1 MSFSDCLEAIC
12 VARVVPVIVMRCHP
26 KGIDLFILAITYVLA
41 VRRLSAIIAHV
52 GSDPLKNNMPL

>member
-1 MSFSDCLEAIC
+1 
-12 VARVVPVIVMRCHP
+12 
-26 KGIDLFILAITYVLA
+26 LAITYVLA